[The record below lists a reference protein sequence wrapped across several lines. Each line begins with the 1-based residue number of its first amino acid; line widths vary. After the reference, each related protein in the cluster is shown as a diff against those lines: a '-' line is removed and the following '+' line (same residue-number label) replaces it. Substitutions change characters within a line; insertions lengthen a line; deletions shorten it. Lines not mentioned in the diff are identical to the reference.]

1 MDLIYTLWKM
11 LDNLPGPAERQT
23 ALVLLSKDHY
33 MAVRYS
39 WEEYLANALAIARAL
54 QKSNLIKPGQENF
67 FAVIGLNRPESFFAL
82 LGIIMAGGVPV
93 PINVPLL
100 KEQPEQL
107 ELEAILANCQ
117 PLKVL
122 ASQELICHLAKIDDH
137 RPVKS
142 FEELLYAGGS
152 QRESQTAEPARWLP
166 PKTPHGVLLE
176 IELLPHR
183 NSSDLLIMPYTSGRT
198 GEPKGVMLSSNNVLD
213 RVSAITETLAVT
225 PQDHV
230 LSYLSLGHISDLI
243 STFFSQL
250 RVGYSVF
257 FTDHAYDIVF
267 NREKF
272 KSEFPAVLQA
282 VRPTLF
288 LAVPKIWKN
297 IQREIDKQLPKHIPT
312 KWLRGQVVRHKLGLD
327 QTRHFIS
334 AGAALDHETI
344 NFFEGLKMP
353 ILDIYGQTETAGPLL
368 LDGQVIGDASVSISP
383 VNGEIEVSGACVMQ
397 GYYRNPSAT
406 ALALERLSTHP
417 SSPFFL
423 KTGDKGEYFTPSD
436 TLERYLRIA
445 IKGSLNDGF
454 KLSNAEYVKPEIIFD
469 MEQTLRQI
477 EGVEEAV
484 VCGEG
489 KDYLVAIIFTENNA
503 LKPDENTALKEK
515 ITLTLSQI
523 GEGFHRV
530 KNFAI
535 LDKKEIVT
543 TPTGKTKRMA
553 IIKKFKDIIKEL

>member
-1 MDLIYTLWKM
+1 MDLIYTLRKM
-11 LDNLPGPAERQT
+11 LNNLSGPAERQT
-23 ALVLLSKDHY
+23 ALVLLSKDHD

-39 WEEYLANALAIARAL
+39 WEEYLANALAIAHAL
-54 QKSNLIKPGQENF
+54 QQSNLIKPGQENF

-82 LGIIMAGGVPV
+82 LGIIMAGGTPV

-122 ASQELICHLAKIDDH
+122 TNQELIHHFAKVDDH
-137 RPVKS
+137 RRVKS

-166 PKTPHGVLLE
+166 PENPHGVLLE
-176 IELLPHR
+176 IKRLSHR
-183 NSSDLLIMPYTSGRT
+183 SGNDLLIMPYTSGRT
-198 GEPKGVMLSSNNVLD
+198 GEPKGVMLSSNNVLE
-213 RVSAITETLAVT
+213 RVLAITETLAVT
-225 PQDHV
+225 PQDRI
-230 LSYLSLGHISDLI
+230 LSFLSLGHISDLI
-243 STFFSQL
+243 ATFFSQL
-250 RVGYSVF
+250 YVGYSVF

-272 KSEFPAVLQA
+272 KPEFPAVLKA

-297 IQREIDKQLPKHIPT
+297 LQRGADKQLPKHIPT
-312 KWLRGQVVRHKLGLD
+312 KWLRGQVVRYKLGLD
-327 QTRHFIS
+327 QTRHFFS
-334 AGAALDHETI
+334 AGAVLDPEII

-353 ILDIYGQTETAGPLL
+353 ISDIYGQTETAGPLL
-368 LDGQVIGDASVSISP
+368 LNGQVIGDASVSINPS
-383 VNGEIEVSGACVMQ
+383 NGEIEVGGACVMQ

-406 ALALERLSTHP
+406 ALALERSSPHP

-423 KTGDKGEYFTPSD
+423 KTGDEGEYFSPPD
-436 TLERYLRIA
+436 TLERSLRIA

-469 MEQTLRQI
+469 IEQTLRQI

-489 KDYLVAIIFTENNA
+489 KDYLVAIIFTENN
-503 LKPDENTALKEK
+503 LLTLDENTALKGK

-523 GEGFHRV
+523 GESFHKV

-535 LDKKEIVT
+535 LDKEEIIT

-553 IIKKFKDIIKEL
+553 IIKKFQAVIKEL